1 MINIFKQAELYVFND
16 GINTYRYTS
25 GMREL
30 NIDNQIYAKES
41 ISRDAIKRDAT
52 LSKNKIDITMP
63 ITNEVVQSWI
73 NPDITK
79 YLIVDIYILDKKNT
93 MIMSWSG
100 RLTQTSTSEKEM
112 VMTFELLI
120 TRASQTGVNQRIQR
134 NCRYLLY
141 GDRCGLNCEDFKVK
155 GKVITYENDVL
166 TLEFEQEIENGYFT
180 GGILKTPNG
189 EQTFIKEHNESTITL
204 FRKNQQLINNL
215 IDGVTEVTLYKGCM
229 KTLNSCNSFNNTLNY
244 GGFPYLPLDPLN
256 NGKSI
261 V

>member
-16 GINTYRYTS
+16 GVNTYRYTS

-30 NIDNQIYAKES
+30 NIDDQIYTKES

-52 LSKNKIDITMP
+52 LSKNKINITMP
-63 ITNEVVQSWI
+63 ITNEVVKAWI

-79 YLIVDIYILDKKNT
+79 YLIVDIYVLDKKNT
-93 MIMSWSG
+93 LAMSWSG
-100 RLTQTSTSEKEM
+100 RLTQTSTSDKEM

-120 TRASQTGVNQRIQR
+120 TRAGQTGINQRVQR

-141 GDRCGLNCEDFKVK
+141 GDYCGLNREDFKVN
-155 GKVITYENDVL
+155 GNVTAYENDVL
-166 TLEFEQEIENGYFT
+166 TIQFENEIENGYFN

-189 EQTFIKEHNESTITL
+189 EQTFIKDHNGSTITL
-204 FRKNQQLINNL
+204 FRRNQQLVDNL
-215 IDGVTEVTLYKGCM
+215 IAGITEVTLYKGCM
-229 KTLNSCNSFNNTLNY
+229 RTLDSCNSFNNTLNY
-244 GGFPYLPLDPLN
+244 GGFPYLPLDIPN